1 MTKKTTKARKPA
13 KPETSEEARP
23 LFIDEAADGARTLS
37 GKAYDVIRRAILEC
51 RIPPS
56 AIIDERALMNEYKLG
71 RTPIREALLKL
82 SSERLVLFRARQVIQ
97 VAPIGAT
104 DIRDL
109 YELRLHSERLA
120 ARLMMERR
128 TPELVESLTRC
139 FDSAPTL
146 LAQGR
151 IRDVI
156 GLDFR
161 FHALLYEGA
170 KNQFLS
176 TMLRNLFGHSYRLW
190 LLTSRGGVPGM
201 DAIVRSH
208 EPIVDA
214 IRTGDAERL
223 DAEIAEHIASAY
235 DRVISV
241 LRGTTIDNLGTLRPL
256 SLEQAKGAKPV
267 KTKR

>member
-1 MTKKTTKARKPA
+1 MTRNARRPAKSA
-13 KPETSEEARP
+13 KPEKLEQRSV
-23 LFIDEAADGARTLS
+23 FIDEAADGARTLS
-37 GKAYDVIRRAILEC
+37 GQAYEIIRTAILEC

-56 AIIDERALMNEYKLG
+56 AIIDERALMKEHGLG
-71 RTPIREALLKL
+71 RTPIREALLRL
-82 SSERLVLFRARQVIQ
+82 SGERLVLFRARQVIQ
-97 VAPIGAT
+97 VAPIDAS

-120 ARLMMERR
+120 ARLMLERR
-128 TPELVESLTRC
+128 TPELVDNLSRC
-139 FDSAPTL
+139 FDKAPTL

-170 KNQFLS
+170 CNQFLS

-190 LLTSRGGVPGM
+190 QMTSRGNVKEM
-201 DAIVRSH
+201 EAIVRSH
-208 EPIVDA
+208 DPIIDA
-214 IRTGDAERL
+214 IRAGDAERL

-241 LRGTTIDNLGTLRPL
+241 LRGTTIDNLGALRPL
-256 SLEQAKGAKPV
+256 SLEQAKVSKPV
-267 KTKR
+267 RTKR